1 MHALFQGNASY
12 AASTLKHPIPRV
24 LAYHPD
30 LIAKLRPA
38 RIRDLQDMAIQLARV
53 SVGKSV
59 EGGAC
64 QDPGSAGHGVPA
76 GTGKCGE

>member
-53 SVGKSV
+53 SVGCSVGVRVGAACKSY
-59 EGGAC
+59 AL
-64 QDPGSAGHGVPA
+64 PGSGICR
-76 GTGKCGE
+76 TW